1 MDRSEIEKGKI
12 HVQKLIKSKLTRDD
26 ERDIPDY
33 RVKDPMGLID
43 DYYRDHGYHSNGE
56 ERTD

>member
-26 ERDIPDY
+26 ERDMSVY

-56 ERTD
+56 E